1 MKLNS
6 ACFSSSCLIRAKGS
20 LSAGLHSI
28 VASTIGNKKRA
39 YELYLRTARLD
50 LDDYNSDVANGLHI
64 TSMAGTWL
72 SVVQGFGG
80 LRIKEG
86 RVHLH
91 PQIPEQ
97 WNAFGFHIVFRSN
110 LLEIRIEQ
118 QRTIVSNIAGG
129 KIEIVINGKEHAIEA
144 GKKITC

>member
-1 MKLNS
+1 M
-6 ACFSSSCLIRAKGS
+6 
-20 LSAGLHSI
+20 SAGLHSI
-28 VASTIGNKKRA
+28 VASTIGDKKRA

-80 LRIKEG
+80 LRIKNG
-86 RVHLH
+86 RVHLR

-97 WNAFGFHIVFRSN
+97 WDAFGFHIVFRSN